1 MTQFFPAGLHFL
13 TSWRVTE
20 QPKGQVMSQT
30 LGGVGVGVGVPGEG
44 SFQELQVT
52 LPQADADNLWALGGA
67 RG

>member
-1 MTQFFPAGLHFL
+1 
-13 TSWRVTE
+13 
-20 QPKGQVMSQT
+20 MSQT